1 MNLFHLHLR
10 ASVFAV
16 LVALLLFA
24 CATTEPDAELIADTG
39 FGYQYHDYELSE
51 IRHEPELPE
60 VQPLDRLRPGM
71 TRAEVREMFGPP
83 TVIAPST
90 VRDERWDYPFGE
102 LYFREGRLH
111 IWFNL
116 EGRGR

>member
-1 MNLFHLHLR
+1 MSLFHLQLR
-10 ASVFAV
+10 KSVLAV
-16 LVALLLFA
+16 PGVLLLFA
-24 CATTEPDAELIADTG
+24 CATTEPDVEPMPDTG

-51 IRHEPELPE
+51 IRHEPELPD

-102 LYFREGRLH
+102 LYFRAGRLH

-116 EGRGR
+116 EGGGR